1 MLNTVSVFILG
12 HFKRLK
18 KCSLC
23 LWQSSYAKDC
33 VAKAYLLTKY
43 KANQSGL
50 ATYAGNTMTH
60 MPRSYSAAKSLGHQE
75 IMDDS
80 NCNHV

>member
-1 MLNTVSVFILG
+1 MPVAAKLS
-12 HFKRLK
+12 KR
-18 KCSLC
+18 
-23 LWQSSYAKDC
+23 C
-33 VAKAYLLTKY
+33 VAKAFLLTKY

-60 MPRSYSAAKSLGHQE
+60 MPCSHSAAISLGHQE
-75 IMDDS
+75 ILDDC